1 MKDFVCVADL
11 LFSFIKYPKMSESL
25 IDDTTSKLV
34 ESEVN
39 STSEVLSFQA

>member
-11 LFSFIKYPKMSESL
+11 LFSFTSYPKMSKSL
-25 IDDTTSKLV
+25 VDDTTSKLV

-39 STSEVLSFQA
+39 STSEVPLL